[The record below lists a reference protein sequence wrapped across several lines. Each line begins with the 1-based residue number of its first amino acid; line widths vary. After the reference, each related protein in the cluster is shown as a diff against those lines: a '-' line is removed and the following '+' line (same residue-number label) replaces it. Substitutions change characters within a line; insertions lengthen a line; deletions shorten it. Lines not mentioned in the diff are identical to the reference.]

1 MDART
6 WSAAAGRWDRHLA
19 GRDTRDV
26 TRALVLVDIQ
36 RDYFPGGAFPL
47 VEPEAAATAARTVL
61 DAFRASGELVVHVF
75 HVSTDPE
82 ATFFRPA
89 TAGVAFHPTVAPVEG
104 EVVLEKHRPNSFID
118 TGLRDVLDD
127 ADVTELVIV
136 GMMSSMCI
144 DSTTRAAHELGYRNT
159 VVADACAAPDLRLGD
174 TTVPGA
180 AVHAAFMAA
189 LDGSFGTVTTS
200 SSLT

>member
-1 MDART
+1 M
-6 WSAAAGRWDRHLA
+6 
-19 GRDTRDV
+19 

-47 VEPEAAATAARTVL
+47 VEPEAAASAARTVL
-61 DAFRASGELVVHVF
+61 EGFRASGELVVHVF
-75 HVSTDPE
+75 HVSTDPD
-82 ATFFRPA
+82 ASFFRPG
-89 TAGVAFHPTVAPVEG
+89 TAGVRFHPSVEPAEG

-118 TGLRDVLDD
+118 TGLQGVLDD

-159 VVADACAAPDLRLGD
+159 VVSDACTAPDLSYGD
-174 TTVPGA
+174 TVVPGA
-180 AVHAAFMAA
+180 VVHAAFMAA
-189 LDGSFGTVTTS
+189 LDGSFATVTDS
-200 SSLT
+200 SSLG

>member
-1 MDART
+1 M
-6 WSAAAGRWDRHLA
+6 
-19 GRDTRDV
+19 V

-47 VEPEAAATAARTVL
+47 VEPEAAASAARTVL
-61 DAFRASGELVVHVF
+61 EGFRASGELVVHVF
-75 HVSTDPE
+75 HVSTDPD
-82 ATFFRPA
+82 ASFFRPG
-89 TAGVAFHPTVAPVEG
+89 TAGVGFHPSVEPAEG

-118 TGLRDVLDD
+118 TGLQGVLDA

-159 VVADACAAPDLRLGD
+159 VVSDACTAPDLRYGD
-174 TTVPGA
+174 TVLPGA
-180 AVHAAFMAA
+180 VVHTAFMAA
-189 LDGSFGTVTTS
+189 LDGSFATVTDS
-200 SSLT
+200 SSLG

>member
-1 MDART
+1 M
-6 WSAAAGRWDRHLA
+6 
-19 GRDTRDV
+19 

-47 VEPEAAATAARTVL
+47 VEPEAAVTAARTVL
-61 DAFRASGELVVHVF
+61 DTFRATGELVVHVF
-75 HVSTDPE
+75 HVSQGPD
-82 ATFFRPA
+82 ASFFRPG
-89 TAGVAFHPTVAPVEG
+89 TPGLDFHPSVAPAEG

-159 VVADACAAPDLRLGD
+159 VIADACTAPDLRHGN
-174 TTVPGA
+174 TVVPGA
-180 AVHAAFMAA
+180 TVHAAFMAA
-189 LDGSFGTVTTS
+189 LDGSFATVVES
-200 SSLT
+200 GSLA